1 MLLMLVPNI
10 DVLLF
15 HSENRYHF
23 FLCCISSTILRNF
36 RTSRSNIYVVIQISC
51 HFKTTSRFIILTYV
65 NIFIKLSNMVS
76 SATLFLFDI
85 AHCSLF
91 IRVIMDQDIAIF
103 VPARQKVEIVD
114 LTSSD
119 DDGAACR
126 KARDAAAAKRAAKL
140 AAKRAAKRA
149 AREAAAS
156 EAAARRAVKLTH
168 RGNTLWSFLICRIV
182 TG

>member
-1 MLLMLVPNI
+1 
-10 DVLLF
+10 
-15 HSENRYHF
+15 
-23 FLCCISSTILRNF
+23 
-36 RTSRSNIYVVIQISC
+36 
-51 HFKTTSRFIILTYV
+51 
-65 NIFIKLSNMVS
+65 
-76 SATLFLFDI
+76 
-85 AHCSLF
+85 LF

-126 KARDAAAAKRAAKL
+126 KARDAAAAKRTAKL